1 MPSLIPFRARRT
13 KTKSGAHGYQ
23 QIERAGRFL
32 ASRLK
37 VKPVVAVVLGSGL
50 DAFSAELTGAVEIP
64 YGKIPHWPRSTVV
77 GHAGRLTAGRLG
89 ETPVVIMAGRSHLYE
104 GYSPQEI
111 TFPIRVLARAGIRAL
126 VLTNAAGGINPG
138 FHPPQLV
145 LISDHI
151 NLQGS
156 NPLAGEN
163 DARLG
168 PRFPDLSDVYPR
180 RLRDLARQCARE
192 IGRAHG
198 LELPEGVYAA
208 VLGPSFETPAEIRY
222 LRAIGADM
230 VGMSTAPEAIVAAHM
245 GIPVLGISMISNMA
259 AGLLSASPQAGPGS
273 RGEGPAQKIT
283 HEEVLESGRMISGS
297 LTALLRKV
305 IPRL

>member
-1 MPSLIPFRARRT
+1 MVRSLIPFRTRRLRT
-13 KTKSGAHGYQ
+13 KAEAHGYRQ
-23 QIERAGRFL
+23 VEQASRFL
-32 ASRLK
+32 ASQ
-37 VKPVVAVVLGSGL
+37 VKIKPAVAVVLGSGL
-50 DAFSAELTGAVEIP
+50 EAFSKELTGAVEIP
-64 YGKIPHWPRSTVV
+64 YSKIPHWPRSTVA
-77 GHAGRLTAGRLG
+77 GHAGRLITGMLG
-89 ETPVVIMAGRSHLYE
+89 QKPVAVLAGRSHLYE
-104 GYSPQEI
+104 GYSSREI
-111 TFPIRVLARAGIRAL
+111 TFPIRVLARAGIHAL

-151 NLQGS
+151 NLQGT

-163 DARLG
+163 DERFG

-208 VLGPSFETPAEIRY
+208 LLGPSYETPAEIRY

-230 VGMSTAPEAIVAAHM
+230 VGMSTAPEAVVAAHM

-259 AGLLSASPQAGPGS
+259 AGILP
-273 RGEGPAQKIT
+273 QKIT
-283 HEEVLESGRMISGS
+283 HEEVLESGRLISGS
-297 LTALLRKV
+297 LIALLKRV